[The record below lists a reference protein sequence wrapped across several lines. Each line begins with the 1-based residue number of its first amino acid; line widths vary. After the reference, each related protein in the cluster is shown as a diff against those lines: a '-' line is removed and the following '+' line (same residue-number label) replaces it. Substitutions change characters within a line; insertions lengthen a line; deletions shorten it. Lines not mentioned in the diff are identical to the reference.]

1 MSEAIASTLVAAD
14 ATSVLLFPLIAGL
27 IAGRADE
34 SATEFAPHL

>member
-1 MSEAIASTLVAAD
+1 MSAEIASTLVAAD
-14 ATSVLLFPLIAGL
+14 ATTVLLFPLVARL